1 MVFVPRK
8 KKIFTVHEV
17 LVLCFLR
24 SPKLKTPNL
33 ASREKNPFTLLQN
46 RLVNQQDT
54 CIWILSFVFDNSW
67 VFLFSTHFPLAGFYK
82 RLVCFPFFSYACLWN
97 FAREMDARAAKLI
110 PFRMPKVWLLRSC
123 CRKAFFTILTHYNTE
138 THQLYELLPLLL
150 RKRGSQTLRDLNNS
164 HNFLS
169 SSCPYFSKNKLVI

>member
-17 LVLCFLR
+17 LLLCFLR

-82 RLVCFPFFSYACLWN
+82 RFVCFPFFSYACLWN

-110 PFRMPKVWLLRSC
+110 PFRMPKVWLLRSYG
-123 CRKAFFTILTHYNTE
+123 RKAFLRSWPTITPKLISYMNYC
-138 THQLYELLPLLL
+138 LCYYG
-150 RKRGSQTLRDLNNS
+150 RGDHR
-164 HNFLS
+164 H
-169 SSCPYFSKNKLVI
+169 

>member
-54 CIWILSFVFDNSW
+54 CI
-67 VFLFSTHFPLAGFYK
+67 
-82 RLVCFPFFSYACLWN
+82 
-97 FAREMDARAAKLI
+97 
-110 PFRMPKVWLLRSC
+110 
-123 CRKAFFTILTHYNTE
+123 
-138 THQLYELLPLLL
+138 
-150 RKRGSQTLRDLNNS
+150 
-164 HNFLS
+164 
-169 SSCPYFSKNKLVI
+169 